1 VKFREHG
8 SLGSRWG
15 FNSQNKSRV
24 EYYINMDVSL
34 SFQTEIKGEKFV
46 EAFLF
51 AWLNIGN

>member
-1 VKFREHG
+1 MKFREDG

-24 EYYINMDVSL
+24 EFYINVGVSL
-34 SFQTEIKGEKFV
+34 SFQTEIKGEKFA

-51 AWLNIGN
+51 TWLKIGN